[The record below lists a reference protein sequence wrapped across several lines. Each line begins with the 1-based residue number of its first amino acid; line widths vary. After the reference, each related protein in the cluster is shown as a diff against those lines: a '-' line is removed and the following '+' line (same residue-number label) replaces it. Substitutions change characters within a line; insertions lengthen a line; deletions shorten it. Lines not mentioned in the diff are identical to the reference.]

1 MGSFTKH
8 KLCPICWWDAVLLL
22 SLKWLV
28 LSTLGD
34 GTPGDGEPF
43 PLLLTRWEPDRWCY
57 EAGPN
62 EDYTLSTGSVFILLG
77 RSWAS
82 AGARAPTPPPPWHS
96 TRLGCGNSSC
106 PRVQTEFLRVL
117 TRTKIKGG
125 WEDRLEIFLPQAHCG
140 AIRVNSFVEGHC
152 GGRTPSSGAASR
164 MEDGTFPSLMMHRV
178 NKAIFLFLWDIQS
191 TFTDDEDEVHIQ
203 GCTPRFKY
211 LNLYFRVEDN

>member
-43 PLLLTRWEPDRWCY
+43 PLVLTRWEPDRWCY

-125 WEDRLEIFLPQAHCG
+125 WEDQARNIPSSSSLWSNQG
-140 AIRVNSFVEGHC
+140 EQLC
-152 GGRTPSSGAASR
+152 GGALWGQDTQLWGSITDGGWDFSQFNDAQSEQSNLFIFVGHPKHVYRWWGWGTHSR
-164 MEDGTFPSLMMHRV
+164 LYTQIQILKS
-178 NKAIFLFLWDIQS
+178 IFSCW
-191 TFTDDEDEVHIQ
+191 
-203 GCTPRFKY
+203 R
-211 LNLYFRVEDN
+211 